1 MRRAATLLTLM
12 LFFAAPPL
20 EAREIDLT
28 LVAVGDIGLNRTK
41 VDVHPDGMDLWG
53 KKVPF
58 EKMTKRIDELIDGD
72 INFCNLETVVTD
84 RNDLPTTK
92 KAYNFRTHPNG
103 VKLLV
108 KIGFNLISIANN
120 HVHDYGAEGIT
131 ETRKWLKKIGRK
143 GRLHFAGAGKDIDEA
158 AEPAIFKVKGVRVA
172 FAAVSIGTRA
182 TSKRSGVVSTHK
194 PEAALKALKKA
205 KADIRILSMHAG
217 KERKLEPVGYQK
229 NLARKAVKDYGV
241 DIVIGHHPHVV
252 QGIERY
258 GDGLILYS
266 LGNFALRGAR
276 NMGSVKELRGK
287 GDWGLLV
294 RLGLRWNTRK
304 ERLSFRRIQ
313 AVPVYDMHS
322 GPHVFKRDDDRAARI
337 KVLNGLSKA
346 FAKNDPAVAFEEDKK
361 GRFLY
366 EFSPTKKA
374 GKAKKKP
381 KKKAKKRTKQSRE
394 LDDRAPNKLDRIL
407 DDDPAPS

>member
-1 MRRAATLLTLM
+1 MRRAATLLTL
-12 LFFAAPPL
+12 LSLIVAAPL

-28 LVAVGDIGLNRTK
+28 LVAVGDIGLNRTR

-58 EKMTKRIDELIDGD
+58 DKMTKRIDDLIDGD

-84 RNDLPTTK
+84 RNDLPTTE

-103 VKLLV
+103 VKLLQKV
-108 KIGFNLISIANN
+108 GFNLMSIANN
-120 HVHDYGAEGIT
+120 HVHDYGAEGIA
-131 ETRKWLKKIGRK
+131 ETRKWLKKLGEKR
-143 GRLHFAGAGKDIDEA
+143 RLHFAGAGKDIDEA
-158 AEPAIFKVKGVRVA
+158 AAPAIFEVKGVRIA

-194 PEAALKALKKA
+194 PDAALTALKKA

-229 NLARKAVKDYGV
+229 NLARRAVKDFDV

-258 GDGLILYS
+258 GDGLIFYS

-276 NMGSVKELRGK
+276 NMGSVKELKGK
-287 GDWGLLV
+287 GDWGLMV
-294 RLGLRWNTRK
+294 KLGLRWNTRK
-304 ERLSFRRIQ
+304 ERLSFRRLEALPI
-313 AVPVYDMHS
+313 YDMHS
-322 GPHVFKRDDDRAARI
+322 GPHVFKREDDRAARI
-337 KVLNGLSKA
+337 KVLNGLSEA
-346 FAKNDPAVAFEEDKK
+346 FAKNDPAVAFAEKK
-361 GRFLY
+361 GKFLY
-366 EFSPTKKA
+366 DFA
-374 GKAKKKP
+374 GDAPAVAEKKKKKKKKKR
-381 KKKAKKRTKQSRE
+381 KKKAE
-394 LDDRAPNKLDRIL
+394 G
-407 DDDPAPS
+407 